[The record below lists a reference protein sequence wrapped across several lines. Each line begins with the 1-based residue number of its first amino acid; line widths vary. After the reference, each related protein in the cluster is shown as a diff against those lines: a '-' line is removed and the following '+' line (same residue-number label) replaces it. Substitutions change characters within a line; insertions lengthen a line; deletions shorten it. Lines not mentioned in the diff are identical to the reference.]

1 MEDLNELYKSVA
13 KCKRQEI
20 LWLILQLMKDEKVS
34 YEEISMTYVEYVNML
49 KQGVTDTYM
58 ELRDK
63 VIEMWVHPGKELVTN
78 LKNTMHFLKNKG
90 VVNISEEDIN
100 TKNFKL

>member
-13 KCKRQEI
+13 KRDRREI
-20 LWLILQLMKDEKVS
+20 LWLILQLMKDEKIS

-63 VIEMWVHPGKELVTN
+63 VIDMWVNPGKELVAN
-78 LKNTMHFLKNKG
+78 LKNTMHFLKKKG
-90 VVNISEEDIN
+90 VINMSEEDIN